1 MGFKPPLNASASSGL
16 ASERPAASSSNIGK
30 IYLATDENGG
40 TAYISNGISWLQL
53 APNVD
58 SQAGIPSTTWA
69 SRGSAATLGAGYIQ
83 RITDIGNNVNVLIQ
97 SDGTNW
103 CPLGGIQRL
112 YSSTTPIAGAA
123 PGTTSDTATIPSWTV
138 PGGLLAS
145 TFALVINLEAHASTT
160 PIAATPALTLGGTDI
175 FSAMGAFRRLLLRR
189 TIRNKTTG
197 TQHIVEKAT
206 DSGARVIV
214 DNDGQDKTKDTTGGL
229 VLAGTVNFTHASV
242 ITTTIDNYYVDWIQ

>member
-1 MGFKPPLNASASSGL
+1 MSFHPPLNASASSGL
-16 ASERPAASSSNIGK
+16 DAARPAASSSNVGR
-30 IYLATDENGG
+30 IYVSTDVNGG
-40 TAYISNGISWLQL
+40 TAYISNGVSWVQL
-53 APNVD
+53 AANVN
-58 SQAGIPSTTWA
+58 SQTGIPSTTWA
-69 SRGSAATLGAGYIQ
+69 ARGSASTLGAGYIQ
-83 RITDIGNNVNVLIQ
+83 RVTDIGNNVNVMIV

-206 DSGARVIV
+206 DSGARVII
-214 DNDGQDKTKDTTGGL
+214 DNDGQDKTKDTTGDL
-229 VLAGTVNFTHASV
+229 VLAGSVNYTHASG
-242 ITTTIDNYYVDWIQ
+242 ITATIDSYYVDWIM